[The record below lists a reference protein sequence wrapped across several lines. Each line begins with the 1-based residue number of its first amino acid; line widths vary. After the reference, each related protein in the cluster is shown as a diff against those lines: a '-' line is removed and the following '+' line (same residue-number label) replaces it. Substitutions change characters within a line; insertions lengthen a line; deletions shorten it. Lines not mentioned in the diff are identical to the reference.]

1 VDEQEDAMRQETVS
15 AVIMIGPGGTTRQ
28 EQLVHHAVQAAALDL
43 LDTLDERGV
52 RPIIFAGPDLDWLPG
67 SAPVVRDIDEG
78 AFHFGGRLAD
88 LIERYNL
95 SPVMYFGAGSAPLL
109 GLDMID
115 LMHGML
121 HQSEYGQGSKIPTH
135 IALTN
140 NLHSSDWVAIS
151 HTRDALPIIRKVE
164 RDNSLAWLLQ
174 EHWDFDVR
182 VLSSVRPSSSMDL
195 DTPTDLAIVRQH
207 PACPPHLTQAL
218 YDPLLDRIPVE
229 PVIDSIARDASRLT
243 LIGRVSPLAW
253 QALNKAAQ
261 SWIRVYSEERGMVA
275 SERLARG
282 EVHSLIGKL
291 LELLGPEAFFEEM
304 VQISDAAIIDTR
316 VLMAASGHYPD
327 SADRFASDLLLWD
340 EVRDP
345 WLRDLTAAAAN
356 ASIPVLLG
364 GHGIV
369 AGGLY
374 ALADVVAARR
384 QRPSARD

>member
-1 VDEQEDAMRQETVS
+1 MRLETVS
-15 AVIMIGPGGTTRQ
+15 AIVMIGPGGTTRQ
-28 EQLVHHAVQAAALDL
+28 EQLVYHAVQAAALDL

-52 RPIIFAGPDLDWLPG
+52 RPIILAGPDLDWLPA
-67 SAPVVRDIDEG
+67 SAPVVRDVDRG
-78 AFHFGGRLAD
+78 AFHFGTRLAD
-88 LIERYNL
+88 LIDRYSL

-121 HQSEYGQGSKIPTH
+121 HQSEFGQGGKIPTH

-151 HTRDALPIIRKVE
+151 HTRDALPIIRE
-164 RDNSLAWLLQ
+164 ADRDNSLAWLLQ
-174 EHWDFDVR
+174 EHWDYDVR

-195 DTPTDLAIVRQH
+195 DTPTDLSIVRQH
-207 PACPPHLTQAL
+207 PACPPRLTQAL

-229 PVIDSIARDASRLT
+229 PVIDTIARDASRLT

-253 QALNKAAQ
+253 QALNKATQ

-275 SERLARG
+275 SERLVHG
-282 EVHSLIGKL
+282 EVRSLIGKL
-291 LELLGPEAFFEEM
+291 VELLGPQAFFEEM
-304 VQISDAAIIDTR
+304 VQTSDTAILDTR

-327 SADRFASDLLLWD
+327 DADRFASDLLLWD

-356 ASIPVLLG
+356 VSIPVLLG
-364 GHGIV
+364 GHGVV

-374 ALADVVAARR
+374 ALADVVASRR
-384 QRPSARD
+384 QRPSASD

>member
-1 VDEQEDAMRQETVS
+1 MRLDTVG
-15 AVIMIGPGGTTRQ
+15 AVVMIGPEGATRQ
-28 EQLVHHAVQAAALDL
+28 EQLVYRAVQAAALDL
-43 LDTLDERGV
+43 LDMLDDRGV
-52 RPIIFAGPDLDWLPG
+52 RPIIVAGPELDWLPD
-67 SAPVVRDIDEG
+67 SASVVRDVDEG
-78 AFHFGGRLAD
+78 AFHFGRRLAA

-109 GLDMID
+109 GQDMID

-121 HQSEYGQGSKIPTH
+121 HQSEFGHGGKIPTH

-151 HTRDALPIIRKVE
+151 HARDALPIIRQSD

-207 PACPPHLTQAL
+207 LACPPHLTRAL

-229 PVIDSIARDASRLT
+229 PAIDAIAHDASRLT

-261 SWIRVYSEERGMVA
+261 SWIRVFSEERGMVA

-282 EVHSLIGKL
+282 EVRSLIGRL
-291 LELLGPEAFFEEM
+291 LALLGPDAFFADL
-304 VQISDAAIIDTR
+304 VQVSDAAIIDTR

-327 SADRFASDLLLWD
+327 DADRFASDLFLWD

-345 WLRDLTAAAAN
+345 WLRDLAAAAAS

-364 GHGIV
+364 GHGVV

-374 ALADVVAARR
+374 ALADVVAGRR
-384 QRPSARD
+384 QKPPGHG